1 MSLGYRNKI
10 ALATL
15 RLKSQ
20 LNVTTHF
27 QPEPVNMRGK
37 VINWAKNKDNGP
49 KGRATHPR
57 VQKGK

>member
-1 MSLGYRNKI
+1 MSLGYLKRLE
-10 ALATL
+10 LAQMRL
-15 RLKSQ
+15 RELGK
-20 LNVTTHF
+20 VTTHY

>member
-1 MSLGYRNKI
+1 VLGFRKRLE
-10 ALATL
+10 LAQM
-15 RLKSQ
+15 RLKEVS
-20 LNVTTHF
+20 VVRTHY